1 MSFLFKK
8 KKTLNKTQS
17 LYKLGK
23 MESNSSKITLKI
35 IAGEGDKREYFE
47 TSLPQ
52 SNLLEEVLQNLKS
65 VKESAN
71 DVLTKLVNKEKNMDS
86 NGK

>member
-1 MSFLFKK
+1 
-8 KKTLNKTQS
+8 
-17 LYKLGK
+17 

-35 IAGEGDKREYFE
+35 ISGEGDKREYFE

-52 SNLLEEVLQNLKS
+52 SNLLEEVLQNLKN

-71 DVLTKLVNKEKNMDS
+71 DVLTKLVNKEKNVDS